1 MCEAVRSRF
10 LQWNGMSW
18 SLRFKEKPNLYPL
31 VSVAIID
38 IVLAGFNM
46 IDRLVAKRNDLECL
60 SFTSL
65 KIRQRPLQYS

>member
-1 MCEAVRSRF
+1 MCEAVHRRL
-10 LQWNGMSW
+10 LQWNGMSS

-31 VSVAIID
+31 VSDAIID

-46 IDRLVAKRNDLECL
+46 IDRLVAKWNDRECS

-65 KIRQRPLQYS
+65 GIR